1 MNGIRKYVEQ
11 ISHQAHCAELIF
23 VAYLTELEL
32 LRVLLRLQ
40 DDPLI
45 VAYTR

>member
-1 MNGIRKYVEQ
+1 MSNKLFTKNTVRGADI
-11 ISHQAHCAELIF
+11 

>member
-1 MNGIRKYVEQ
+1 MSNKLFTKNTVRGADI
-11 ISHQAHCAELIF
+11 

-32 LRVLLRLQ
+32 PRVLLRLQ